1 MLEIISPCFNEE
13 KNIDTFITKVREELA
28 FNSINNYL
36 ITIVDD
42 GSNKKTLSEYH
53 KYFGQKDIK
62 IISLAKNYGH
72 NTALLAGLN
81 NSTANYILTL
91 DLDLQ
96 DPIDV
101 AIKMYKLCIEKPY
114 DVVIGVRSKRRG
126 ESWFKLF
133 TARLYYQLI
142 SLIANDNSIKE
153 FSSGDFYCM
162 NSKFKDALII
172 NLPARLYLRGLV
184 QSIGFKKGFY
194 KYDRDPRKHGKT
206 KFTFL
211 KMTSFAISG
220 ILSVTTKPL
229 RIITFIGIIGFIFSL
244 FLIVSLIYWRVFF
257 GTQTPGWT
265 FTVVSIY
272 LCTSII
278 LFSLS
283 VIAEYLTL
291 LVQSHKTKERY
302 FIDYIK

>member
-28 FNSINNYL
+28 LNSINNYL

-42 GSNKKTLSEYH
+42 GSNQKTLSEYP
-53 KYFGQKDIK
+53 KYFNQKDIK

-81 NSTANYILTL
+81 NSSADFIITL

-96 DPIDV
+96 DPINIG
-101 AIKMYKLCIEKPY
+101 IKMYKLCIEKQY
-114 DVVIGVRSKRRG
+114 DVVIGVRSKRMG

-162 NSKFKDALII
+162 NAKFKDALII

-184 QSIGFKKGFY
+184 QSIGFKKVFY
-194 KYDRDPRKHGKT
+194 KYERHPRKHGKT

-244 FLIVSLIYWRVFF
+244 LLIVSLIFWRVFF